1 MPDPRK
7 KLYEALTSNN
17 FDLGSYD
24 EFNTKMDN
32 PESRK
37 KLYDAAG
44 ANEFDLGSY
53 DDFESKIG
61 GKKKSQDSGSTSAG
75 PKLDSAQKNG
85 SSGGVTNM
93 KTFNGLSDTDLKTL
107 KKGDKPVPEINPL
120 VKNKIKEK
128 SLSTELSK
136 TKVTPK
142 NMNEVS
148 AKTDELSALKKE
160 SDAIIETDRRN
171 KVKELET
178 SFYDATKNNDDDA
191 VAEQRLQDAVQVK
204 GVWNNVKNI
213 AKNAYNTAVQ
223 SIATTQPGAVG
234 LIKYSADTD
243 PLGSEKSQVRKE
255 AAKNKEKLTDLE
267 VNERAKELFKTKEKD
282 NLFIDRANSFLDN
295 LPQKDKEL
303 LKQDRASK
311 ADHLEEDN
319 LKRLKVVSAMRT
331 VAENKISEYKNIE
344 SQLSKLKADNQPFP
358 DELYQKYQ
366 SLGTEIKNIGSE
378 LQKSEDYI
386 LKNKKDLGTAQQ
398 EFDLFKREYGDFKN
412 FVGNVG
418 ASAAEL
424 GTGLLG
430 AGNYIASFSPNAAD
444 RVRAM
449 QGQEIVSDLNKSI
462 EENRE
467 NLRKPVESVESA
479 EGFINYASD
488 LVANQ
493 IPILLATSTGAGGL
507 ATIGASSAGKKY
519 TEMTDDVL
527 KGKAKYSALEMAAAP
542 LLYGSAEVVSE
553 LPTLS
558 ILKKGG
564 RVLESVARNEAS
576 LLTKTAKQ
584 KAIEWSK
591 DFGVDMSKEMAG
603 EQFTNFAQNFND
615 KYVLGKKDVN
625 LLDNTG
631 QVFKDTFTLT
641 SMLKTAPH
649 AFGAV
654 VKPFQSKTD
663 LGKLDENSRKIIEFS
678 KQLNTEGLTETE
690 RNVIQK
696 QIDTATAESSK
707 IVANTIGKIDNM
719 PSELY
724 DEVVNLNTK
733 AGEIK
738 AQAREIADGNLSNK
752 EQLIEGLQNE
762 YKSIQEQRNSII
774 DGRTSAVEVLPLKEQ
789 EKIKKQAMNDL
800 VAELNPDGKKN
811 MTITD
816 EQILERANEIYS
828 ESKKEENKKTEGNS
842 PLSTTET
849 QQNGSKVEVNLP
861 QNKNPNNEKV
871 RDSERISQNKPVL
884 IENRV
889 VEYTNGKGEKAT
901 LNTNDIELNEKG
913 NKFLFTENGNRIGH
927 IEIKNQEGNN
937 VSVSLSGIF
946 NPSLEKKGIGTIMY
960 KKTAEFLKE
969 NYNKDLVS
977 DTDRTKDSEALWAK
991 LEREGNAVVIGDKSK
1006 GNIADYK
1013 YKFVFKD
1020 NASKPSKKLSLTEDE
1035 KAKVQEKVVSKPRV
1049 IVRTGKAGADAFFAL
1064 PNEGIYGNVVDKVG
1078 NDENVSAYR
1087 YPKDFKIKDLS
1098 NDVVFDDYMSNKMF
1112 DEIKEEGYDAAYI
1125 MEIDGSKVLHVINP
1139 GKLELLDEKLP
1150 ELRNNETAPKE
1161 NTAANED
1168 VRSGTER
1175 TGSDGKETRIQDTV
1189 NIPTRKGEV
1198 TEKLQQINKDV
1209 FGLDEKQSKA
1219 NTVVMEKTLET
1230 MAKRAGISK
1239 EEMFDKI
1246 SFQKGDSETAAML
1259 SKKGKALFQIIGK
1272 SAKLSS
1278 ETKNFLSQAQK
1289 LEKQG
1294 IDPKEIYLKTGW
1306 EKGTDG
1312 KWKYDMHEGK
1322 ADFIKQE
1329 NGKLSEVFDYPQ
1341 LYEKYPDAKK
1351 IDIVFK
1357 SNLDGEGMY
1366 DEKKN
1371 RIFINPTSG
1380 PAESRLTVLHEIQH
1394 WIQNKEGFS
1403 KGGSVES
1410 ARNFIDKKI
1419 AGESSSEN
1427 KSILSKFKNLLAAK
1441 KTNPTELQKS
1451 ISALKKIATKS
1462 DFDIYE
1468 SIAGEVEARNVENRS
1483 KLTPEER
1490 KNTPISETEDI
1501 AKDEQIVLFQ
1511 GEQGAMLAEDG
1522 KFMIFALEDPN
1533 VSTPLHELAHV
1544 YEHYLSES
1552 ERKTVLED
1560 AGHKEW
1566 SRETSEYFA
1575 RGFEKYLADGIAP
1588 NPEMKKLFE
1597 DFKKWLT
1604 DIYKG
1609 ITNSE
1614 IDIKL
1619 SPEMQKVYDA
1629 MLGAKVNDDKSIT
1642 VGNYTYQFS
1651 NGSWIAKDSN
1661 GKVDTKKAIPKKVL
1675 DTHADNFDFTEGQTA
1690 LDAQK
1695 INDISTW
1702 EEDVAKHS
1710 NNPVEVAE
1718 NLLSARTMD
1727 ASEGLDTMSKNIAET
1742 ISGKGV
1748 ERSSFAQRAGKK
1760 GMKDIPGSLALQY
1773 FSKKGKGSGLDI
1785 IAQNAE
1791 IAMYGDWDSQNPRI
1805 TEDDVFEFIN
1815 NNPRG
1820 TSDFLNSIK
1829 KEKINALKNA
1839 FTDLTG
1845 LPANDKY
1852 LSMAIEQQRA
1862 KDKFINEY
1870 MTEKDVLSD
1879 EDLLNLQS
1887 ELDQFNNSTNEE
1899 TGIKPSGKNESV
1911 IPDSEESQNRSD
1923 IQGESGQD
1931 GGGSQEQKSGE
1942 VTQKN
1947 SAEQL
1952 LDWLDDLENNL
1963 DQFGKENLSVG
1974 LPIVVAKAAIQAMR
1988 LAVKSGMAIA
1998 DVIQAGLNAVKQS
2011 EWFINL
2017 SPADQT
2023 QAEKDFND
2031 TFGNP
2036 QIDKDNLRQTE
2047 NLMNR
2052 AASEKISEDEAYDE
2066 VSKTFQKEREEL
2078 KNEKPSKEYLR
2089 DAYRNFVKRFTDRQY
2104 LSKSLLSKSGLRNTR
2119 NLIINA
2125 HGASGKAK
2133 LLFQDAYD
2141 KIYKGLTRAERNTL
2155 DEIIQAK
2162 RFISIDNNREE
2173 RGLEPV
2179 SHPNFIDKNKSEK
2192 FLSKLEKVLGEE
2204 KFKDFEKRAD
2214 AYFKT
2219 YKDLLKQV
2227 YDNGLISK
2235 ESFDSMSDVDY
2246 QPRVFLQFVT
2256 DFNGDLAAAKKT
2268 NNLETGG
2275 LSSEQIKSMSE
2286 GDANSLVL
2294 NSEWLLTNSL
2304 LARQK
2309 AIAMN
2314 NINRRFMTEE
2324 YPNALKRF
2332 ESLDPKNLKGDDIRF
2347 YKYFKE
2353 LSSKVI
2359 DNTYIGETSG
2369 GNPKY
2374 KFDKTPANFQKAYY
2388 YVDGKQHQF
2397 FLEQGLYDSWTDNFE
2412 GLFKGNTKEIL
2423 SYATGSALI
2432 KAIAT
2437 GNNPA
2442 FPIVN
2447 TPRDFMFTTT
2457 FSDQYSNFVP
2467 KAMLQVGKDAAKAFK
2482 ELRKSDSDILKK
2494 YIEYGGAMDFLSS
2507 EGRLKKNS
2515 MVGKL
2520 IEKTIDPKTKDVA
2533 KNIFSKVTLSK
2544 ISEYSEMM
2552 FRLGIFQ
2559 RSIQNQLKYLG
2570 LKEISEVTDKQ
2581 QLDDIYNEA
2590 VTNARSILDFNQG
2603 GVITKDLEAV
2613 VPYINV
2619 AFQGGRV
2626 AATAFEKDPVGT
2638 TSRVLQVATLASA
2651 IPIGISLALLSALKP
2666 EDDED
2671 KSAYEIY
2678 LKAMEGISQYQKMK
2692 YMNIP
2697 LPIKDS
2703 NGEYMVIKI
2712 AKAQELSP
2720 VMSVTDD
2727 IYNNMI
2733 RSMAGKEKKSAGR
2746 ILDDA
2751 AFTFNSNVMPIDLTS
2766 PAGFFTRTPIV
2777 KGTLTYTTGYDFFRD
2792 EPLSNDIGNVPLAV
2806 EGINNPN
2813 VEDFYKKLG
2822 DKHGL
2827 SPVRSKAFVESLIT
2841 GPNTNPFVG
2850 LLYGGADAVASD
2862 KDMSKIGK
2870 DLVQSVY
2877 KSTGKRLIS
2886 YSSEFNRQ
2894 LAASKELQEKIDQI
2908 NIEKYKMKAEFN
2920 QLAKD
2925 YINKEISKDDL
2936 NKKLEKLDP
2945 ADRKRM
2951 TDKIKDKIRLQ
2962 GIDGTILDIKYEK
2975 GNDVKALMIMH
2986 YYGDI
2991 SDGSKDSKEIL
3002 KQMKR
3007 AKGILTEGVIYEYK
3021 KLKKELDTKKAP

>member
-7 KLYEALTSNN
+7 KLYQALTSNN

-24 EFNTKMDN
+24 EFNSKMDN

-37 KLYDAAG
+37 KLYEAAG
-44 ANEFDLGSY
+44 SNDFDLGSF

-61 GKKKSQDSGSTSAG
+61 GKKKSDSSSTSSGTKSDLA
-75 PKLDSAQKNG
+75 PETG
-85 SSGGVTNM
+85 SSAGQTNS
-93 KTFNGLSDTDLKTL
+93 KNSNGFPKIESN
-107 KKGDKPVPEINPL
+107 NPL
-120 VKNKIKEK
+120 DQFIPQPSKAGKNKEREKKLQKE
-128 SLSTELSK
+128 LSTI
-136 TKVTPK
+136 KVTPE
-142 NMNEVS
+142 NMDLVS
-148 AKTDELSALKKE
+148 AKTDELSALQKE
-160 SDAIIETDRRN
+160 SEKTIQAERN
-171 KVKELET
+171 YKVNQLEK
-178 SFYDATKNNDDDA
+178 SFYDATKDNNDDA
-191 VAEQRLQDAVQVK
+191 VAEQRLQDAIQVK

-223 SIATTQPGAVG
+223 SIATTQPGAIG
-234 LIKYSADTD
+234 LIKYKSDTD
-243 PLGSEKSQVRKE
+243 PLADQKKQVITE
-255 AAKNKEKLTDLE
+255 AKNNKEKLTDGE
-267 VNERAKELFKTKEKD
+267 INQRAQELFKAKEKD

-295 LPQKDKEL
+295 LPEKDKEV
-303 LKQDRASK
+303 LKQDRAVK

-319 LKRLKVVSAMRT
+319 LKRVKVVSAMRA
-331 VAENKISEYKNIE
+331 VAESKISEYKNIE
-344 SQLSKLKADNQPFP
+344 SQLTKLKDKNQEFP
-358 DELYQKYQ
+358 EDLYQRYQ
-366 SLGTEIKNIGSE
+366 SLGNEIKNIGSE
-378 LQKSEDYI
+378 LQKNEDYI
-386 LKNKKDLGTAQQ
+386 LKNKKDLGTAKQ
-398 EFDLFKREYGDFKN
+398 EFDLFKREYGDFEN
-412 FVGNVG
+412 FIGNIG
-418 ASAAEL
+418 ASASEL

-430 AGNYIASFSPNAAD
+430 ATNYVASFSPNTID
-444 RVRAM
+444 RVRAL
-449 QGQEIVSDLNKSI
+449 QGQEIVNDLNKGI
-462 EENRE
+462 EENRS

-493 IPILLATSTGAGGL
+493 IPILVATSTGIGGL
-507 ATIGASSAGKKY
+507 STIGASSAGKKF
-519 TEMTDDVL
+519 TDMNNEVL
-527 KGKAKYSALEMAAAP
+527 KGKAQYSPLEMAVAP
-542 LLYGSAEVVSE
+542 LLYGGAEVVSE
-553 LPTLS
+553 LPTMG

-584 KAIEWSK
+584 KAKDWAE
-591 DFGVDMSKEMAG
+591 DFGIDMSKEMAG

-641 SMLKTAPH
+641 SILKAAPH

-654 VKPFQSKTD
+654 VQPFQSKSD

-678 KQLNTEGLTETE
+678 KQLNSEDLTPTEKQ
-690 RNVIQK
+690 VIQK
-696 QIDTATAESSK
+696 QIETATAESSK
-707 IVANTIGKIDNM
+707 IVANTIGKIDSM

-738 AQAREIADGNLSNK
+738 SQAREIADGNLSNK
-752 EQLIEGLQNE
+752 KQLLEGLQEE
-762 YKSIQEQRNSII
+762 YKSVQEQRNSII
-774 DGRTSAVEVLPLKEQ
+774 EGKTSAVEVLPLKEQ
-789 EKIKKQAMNDL
+789 EKLKKQALEDL
-800 VAELNPDGKKN
+800 VTELNPDGKKN
-811 MTITD
+811 MTITN

-828 ESKKEENKKTEGNS
+828 DSKK
-842 PLSTTET
+842 
-849 QQNGSKVEVNLP
+849 
-861 QNKNPNNEKV
+861 NEKV
-871 RDSERISQNKPVL
+871 SSNNEVSNSKDLQVVEKTTPDTKKPAIELDPAPSVSKSE
-884 IENRV
+884 ENRV

-927 IEIKNQEGNN
+927 IEIKNQEGND

-977 DTDRTKDSEALWAK
+977 DKQRTPDSEALWAK
-991 LEREGNAVVIGDKSK
+991 LEREGNAEVIGDKSK
-1006 GNIADYK
+1006 GKIADYQYK
-1013 YKFVFKD
+1013 YVF
-1020 NASKPSKKLSLTEDE
+1020 
-1035 KAKVQEKVVSKPRV
+1035 
-1049 IVRTGKAGADAFFAL
+1049 
-1064 PNEGIYGNVVDKVG
+1064 NEAPTK
-1078 NDENVSAYR
+1078 
-1087 YPKDFKIKDLS
+1087 
-1098 NDVVFDDYMSNKMF
+1098 NDVVT
-1112 DEIKEEGYDAAYI
+1112 DENLRSR
-1125 MEIDGSKVLHVINP
+1125 ID
-1139 GKLELLDEKLP
+1139 
-1150 ELRNNETAPKE
+1150 ETGGQG
-1161 NTAANED
+1161 ED
-1168 VRSGTER
+1168 
-1175 TGSDGKETRIQDTV
+1175 TRVQDTV
-1189 NIPTRKGEV
+1189 NVPTSKGEV
-1198 TEKLQQINKDV
+1198 TEKLQKINQET

-1230 MAKRAGISK
+1230 IAKRAGISK

-1246 SFQKGDSETAAML
+1246 IFEKGNSETVAEL
-1259 SKKGKALFQIIGK
+1259 SKKGKALFQIAGQNANLKEEIRDNLKRAQELEKNGK
-1272 SAKLSS
+1272 S
-1278 ETKNFLSQAQK
+1278 
-1289 LEKQG
+1289 
-1294 IDPKEIYLKTGW
+1294 DKEIWIATGW
-1306 EKGTDG
+1306 QKGADG
-1312 KWKYDMHEGK
+1312 KWRVE
-1322 ADFIKQE
+1322 
-1329 NGKLSEVFDYPQ
+1329 FDDSKMELNDGYQ
-1341 LYEKYPDAKK
+1341 SMRNYT
-1351 IDIVFK
+1351 
-1357 SNLDGEGMY
+1357 LDEAIEY
-1366 DEKKN
+1366 DELFDLYPELKDVKFSVIPRLGSMKGAFMPAKN
-1371 RIFINPTSG
+1371 LIMINGELSPEEVKST
-1380 PAESRLTVLHEIQH
+1380 LLHEIQH
-1394 WIQNKEGFS
+1394 IIQSKEGFATGGTPKMAVDYLNS
-1403 KGGSVES
+1403 KISRLKLAKNLPSSVIK
-1410 ARNFIDKKI
+1410 AADK
-1419 AGESSSEN
+1419 
-1427 KSILSKFKNLLAAK
+1427 LSKSLFDGIDVNESKDNFVKELNNIKNKLS
-1441 KTNPTELQKS
+1441 EGEWDVYQ
-1451 ISALKKIATKS
+1451 
-1462 DFDIYE
+1462 
-1468 SIAGEVEARNVENRS
+1468 SIAGEVESRNVQNRMNMNA
-1483 KLTPEER
+1483 EER
-1490 KNTPISETEDI
+1490 KKTPLSNTETKILPKEYSDDPDVHKNI
-1501 AKDEQIVLFQ
+1501 GRDEQIVLFQ
-1511 GEQGAMLAEDG
+1511 GEKGAMLAEDG
-1522 KFMIFALEDPN
+1522 KFIIYALEDPN

-1544 YEHYLSES
+1544 YEHYLTDS
-1552 ERKTVLED
+1552 ERKTILDD
-1560 AGHKEW
+1560 AGQKEW
-1566 SRETSEYFA
+1566 NRETSEHFA
-1575 RGFEKYLADGIAP
+1575 RGFEKYLADGISP

-1614 IDIKL
+1614 IDIEL
-1619 SPEMQKVYDA
+1619 SPEMQRIYDE
-1629 MLGAKVNDDKSIT
+1629 MLGARVNKDKSIT
-1642 VGNYTYQFS
+1642 VGNYTYQYS
-1651 NGSWIAKDSN
+1651 DNQWIAKDKDGN
-1661 GKVDTKKAIPKKVL
+1661 IDKKKDIPKKVL
-1675 DTHADNFDFTEGQTA
+1675 EIHAENFDFTKGETA
-1690 LDAQK
+1690 LEAQK

-1702 EEDVAKHS
+1702 EEDVAEHS

-1718 NLLSARTMD
+1718 TLLNAQTMD
-1727 ASEGLDTMSKNIAET
+1727 ATEGLDTKSKNIAES
-1742 ISGKGV
+1742 IGGKGV
-1748 ERSSFAQRAGKK
+1748 ERSNFAERAGKK

-1791 IAMYGDWDSQNPRI
+1791 IAMYGDYDSQNPRI

-1815 NNPRG
+1815 DNPRG
-1820 TSDFLNSIK
+1820 TSDYLNSVK

-1852 LSMAIEQQRA
+1852 LSMAIDQQQS

-1870 MTEKDVLSD
+1870 MTEIDVLSD
-1879 EDLLNLQS
+1879 EDLLNLQT
-1887 ELDQFNNSTNEE
+1887 ELEQFNNTENEKYTQPGGE
-1899 TGIKPSGKNESV
+1899 KESP
-1911 IPDSEESQNRSD
+1911 ISD
-1923 IQGESGQD
+1923 
-1931 GGGSQEQKSGE
+1931 SQESEGKSGVQEDSGPEGKRNQKE
-1942 VTQKN
+1942 VTEKT
-1947 SAEQL
+1947 STEQF
-1952 LDWLDDLENNL
+1952 LDWLDEMENNL
-1963 DQFGKENLSVG
+1963 DQFGKENLSSG
-1974 LPIVVAKAAIQAMR
+1974 IPIVVAKASIQAMR
-1988 LAVKSGMAIA
+1988 AAVKAGMAIA
-1998 DVIQAGLNAVKQS
+1998 EVIQAGLNAVKQS
-2011 EWFINL
+2011 EWYINL
-2017 SPADQT
+2017 SPADKI

-2031 TFGNP
+2031 SFGNP
-2036 QIDKDNLRQTE
+2036 EIDIENVRKTE
-2047 NLMNR
+2047 NLLNR
-2052 AASEKISEDEAYDE
+2052 SVSDKISEDDAYDE

-2078 KNEKPSKEYLR
+2078 RNKKPAKEYLR

-2104 LSKSLLSKSGLRNTR
+2104 LSKTLLNKSGLKNTK

-2133 LLFQDAYD
+2133 LLFEEAYN

-2162 RFISIDNNREE
+2162 RFIAIDENREA
-2173 RGLEPV
+2173 RDLEPV

-2192 FLSKLEKVLGEE
+2192 FLSKLEKVLGNE
-2204 KFKDFEKRAD
+2204 KYADLEKRAEH
-2214 AYFKT
+2214 YFKT

-2235 ESFDSMSDVDY
+2235 ESYDSMSDVDY

-2256 DFNGDLAAAKKT
+2256 DFNGDLAEGKKT

-2314 NINRRFMTEE
+2314 NINKRFMTEE
-2324 YPNALKRF
+2324 YPKALKRF
-2332 ESLDPKNLKGDDIRF
+2332 ESLDPKNLQGDDKRF

-2359 DNTYIGETSG
+2359 DNPYIGETESG
-2369 GNPKY
+2369 SAKY
-2374 KFDKTPANFQKAYY
+2374 KYDKSPANFQKAYY
-2388 YVDGKQHQF
+2388 YEDGKQHQF
-2397 FLEQGLYDSWTDNFE
+2397 FLEQDLYDSWTDNIGGF
-2412 GLFKGNTKEIL
+2412 LDSRAKELL
-2423 SYATGSALI
+2423 SYASGSALV
-2432 KAIAT
+2432 KGIAT

-2467 KAMLQVGKDAAKAFK
+2467 KAMLQVGKDAVKSFK
-2482 ELRKSDSDILKK
+2482 ELRNHDNSDILKK

-2515 MVGKL
+2515 MLGKV
-2520 IEKTIDPKTKDVA
+2520 IEKTIDPKVKDIA
-2533 KNIFSKVTLSK
+2533 KNVFSKVTLSK

-2559 RSIQNQLKYLG
+2559 RSINNQLKDLG
-2570 LKEISEVTDKQ
+2570 LKDISEVTDKQ

-2626 AATAFEKDPVGT
+2626 AANAFEKDPVGT

-2651 IPIGISLALLSALKP
+2651 IPIGISLALLSAMKP
-2666 EDDED
+2666 EDDDD
-2671 KSAYEIY
+2671 KSAMEIY
-2678 LKAMEGISQYQKMK
+2678 LHAMEGISQYQKMK

-2697 LPIKDS
+2697 VPIKDAS
-2703 NGEYMVIKI
+2703 GEYMVIKI

-2733 RSMAGKEKKSAGR
+2733 RSMVGKEKKSPGR
-2746 ILDDA
+2746 IIDDA
-2751 AFTFNSNVMPIDLTS
+2751 AFTFNSNVMPIDFTS
-2766 PAGFFTRTPIV
+2766 PAGFFTRTPII

-2792 EPLSNDIGNVPLAV
+2792 EPLSTDIGKVPLPV

-2822 DKHGL
+2822 EDHGL
-2827 SPVRSKAFVESLIT
+2827 SPIRSKAFVESLIT

-2850 LLYGGADAVASD
+2850 MLYGGADAAVSD
-2862 KDMSKIGK
+2862 KDMKKIGEELAK
-2870 DLVQSVY
+2870 SVY
-2877 KSTGKRLIS
+2877 KSTGKRVIS
-2886 YSSEFNRQ
+2886 YSSQYNRD
-2894 LAASKELQEKIDQI
+2894 LAAQKDLQDKIDQI

-2925 YINKEISKDDL
+2925 YINKDISKADL
-2936 NKKLEKLDP
+2936 TKKLEALDP

-2962 GIDGTILDIKYEK
+2962 GIDGTILDIKYEQ

-3002 KQMKR
+3002 RQMKR
-3007 AKGILTEGVIYEYK
+3007 AKGILTPGVILEYK
-3021 KLKKELDTKKAP
+3021 KLKIELEPKKAPK